1 MVTGPGCVLPVVARA
16 SLDKRSRATVERL
29 RRSLGSPWIDVR
41 DCDRGAGCARA
52 SVPSSARSPSTMLQ
66 ELDSRRDDAASVRL
80 LWDDRTQIIWLHVQE
95 DAGDEHVVG
104 VPAAE
109 AH

>member
-1 MVTGPGCVLPVVARA
+1 
-16 SLDKRSRATVERL
+16 
-29 RRSLGSPWIDVR
+29 
-41 DCDRGAGCARA
+41 
-52 SVPSSARSPSTMLQ
+52 MLQ
-66 ELDSRRDDAASVRL
+66 ELDSRRDDTASVRL

-109 AH
+109 ARDAFLCPSLYIGLEHALESLGSEALDAA

>member
-1 MVTGPGCVLPVVARA
+1 MCKTAF
-16 SLDKRSRATVERL
+16 
-29 RRSLGSPWIDVR
+29 
-41 DCDRGAGCARA
+41 RGAGCARVR
-52 SVPSSARSPSTMLQ
+52 VPSGARSPSTMLQ

-95 DAGDEHVVG
+95 DAGDQPAVG

-109 AH
+109 AHDAFLCPSLYLGLERALESLGSEALDAA

>member
-1 MVTGPGCVLPVVARA
+1 
-16 SLDKRSRATVERL
+16 
-29 RRSLGSPWIDVR
+29 
-41 DCDRGAGCARA
+41 
-52 SVPSSARSPSTMLQ
+52 MLQ
-66 ELDSRRDDAASVRL
+66 ELDSRREDDASVRL

-109 AH
+109 ARDAFLCPSLYIGLERALEALGSEALDAA